1 FHGDEVSLVTGD
13 FVIGLYRKE
22 QAFELR
28 EVVVTITPVRDEIVD
43 SEEERTGKRLDVPDA
58 ENALL
63 LLPKSIGLSAG
74 PVAGVAPDSEEISIG
89 GTIEVSNDRR
99 LLVTGRAAI
108 EEGLELSDVSL
119 WLACEGSNSVESYL
133 ELLKFET
140 LDSSGLPRVGFRG
153 DVDRDGKSDLL
164 ISFSPHYNR
173 RLLHLFLSS
182 QTRGACELRKAGEFS
197 QTGC

>member
-1 FHGDEVSLVTGD
+1 MSRSSRANALALIAMCGCCLSPRSATAEVLPRLYEAGTFHGDEVSLVTGD
-13 FVIGLYRKE
+13 LVIGLYRKE

-74 PVAGVAPDSEEISIG
+74 PVAGVAPNSEEISIG

-140 LDSSGLPRVGFRG
+140 LDSSG
-153 DVDRDGKSDLL
+153 
-164 ISFSPHYNR
+164 
-173 RLLHLFLSS
+173 
-182 QTRGACELRKAGEFS
+182 
-197 QTGC
+197 